1 LTAAA
6 CVTDIF
12 PTGPG
17 ADVAIGDA
25 GTNTIATTLNM
36 PRIYQIY
43 RSFNSPPGSGYA
55 PNASDFGFA
64 FTSPFNLNPSP
75 QRLTDAQGLSVID
88 ELLTLEDVM
97 RSNVL
102 RDVIQLSSIKTNNGY
117 CMQPMFRV
125 IPGFVSKTHMLH
137 GNDIIDS
144 GEGDDLIIADDIRG
158 FSAIDLTELAEI
170 QTSRQI
176 LDDIVVNL
184 SIRLSTLGY
193 DTEYFLM
200 YSSKFPSSDPSR
212 APTNPTAFPT
222 NVPITE
228 PTELSQSVSFNLTV
242 GCDMI
247 STSIGSN
254 AFVVG
259 DTLTLIG
266 QTFVGAS
273 FQNPM
278 MQIPQL
284 FERMNDVQQVLVDL
298 HYALYEIHLDLLNR
312 SRQTLTK
319 KYDQQP
325 LHSLRLAD
333 DIFSSTGTDTVIG
346 DSATLF
352 FQIDRL
358 SSGLT
363 FNSMSVTM
371 GKDLSAHLLGIFN
384 QRQSTLL
391 QHVQVDLNPSQ
402 GYTSLSSN
410 NIPFAD
416 IPFYLS
422 IGNDHFDLFNNSVL
436 AVGDFATFG
445 IVYSDKPAPIK
456 LPSHWCPPNTPVLWH
471 PDYSTGWNGGMCA
484 GYADCTYPNFA
495 TQAECCNNAWTSDPR
510 PCCSAGNQWYA
521 DYGTAWDEVSVAALR
536 KYADSVNLLR
546 KKPSPLSWEES
557 YLPSIRSLDYSH
569 GFLFPGDHFFYKRY
583 DSSVSSKVKP
593 RLLGDAF
600 FGFSQS
606 NVMFGGTLTT
616 VGFAING
623 RSTFRDTNFNFYDD
637 LSADHFDKNQVTVPS
652 NSSGIPVWADQNT
665 QDSFR
670 GRVNSEETPACTM
683 VNKKTQ
689 DFFDKHSIAMQVTS
703 SLYVDQI
710 QNLFQNDV
718 GSLQN
723 VCNKNERSYI
733 PSHTLSIY
741 ISINEPTAS
750 PTAKP
755 TATSV
760 TTTKVRRLLFDN
772 LCSLYVCISSCIPI
786 YVSIIYSLLQQD
798 QPQPDQLVDTL
809 HQHSGM
815 LTGL

>member
-1 LTAAA
+1 MIIYQLVRPVKFIFILTAAA

-25 GTNTIATTLNM
+25 GTNTISTTLNI
-36 PRIYQIY
+36 PRVYQIY
-43 RSFNSPPGSGYA
+43 RSFQTQGGYA
-55 PNASDFGFA
+55 PNATDFGFA

-144 GEGDDLIIADDIRG
+144 GEGDDFIIADDIRG

-176 LDDIVVNL
+176 LDDILVNL

-193 DTEYFLM
+193 DTEFFLL
-200 YSSKFPSSDPSR
+200 YNPSR
-212 APTNPTAFPT
+212 APTPTNPLAFPT
-222 NVPITE
+222 NAPITK
-228 PTELSQSVSFNLTV
+228 PTELSRFNLTV
-242 GCDMI
+242 GCDKI

-273 FQNPM
+273 FQSPM
-278 MQIPQL
+278 IQIPQL
-284 FERMNDVQQVLVDL
+284 FKRMKDVQQVLVNL

-312 SRQTLTK
+312 SIQTLTK

-325 LHSLRLAD
+325 LHSLRLGD

-352 FQIDRL
+352 FQIDSL

-371 GKDLSAHLLGIFN
+371 GKDLSAHLLGISRE
-384 QRQSTLL
+384 RQSLLL

-456 LPSHWCPPNTPVLWH
+456 LPSHWCPPNTPVVWH
-471 PDYSTGWNGGMCA
+471 PDYSTGWNGGMCT
-484 GYADCTYPNFA
+484 GYADCTQPNYA
-495 TQAECCNNAWTSDPR
+495 TQAECCNNAWTSVPQ

-536 KYADSVNLLR
+536 KYADSVDLLR
-546 KKPSPLSWEES
+546 KKPFPLSWEKS
-557 YLPSIRSLDYSH
+557 YLPSIRSMDHSH
-569 GFLFPGDHFFYKRY
+569 GFLFPGDHFFYERY

-600 FGFSQS
+600 VGFSQS

-623 RSTFRDTNFNFYDD
+623 RSTFRDTKFNFYDD

-652 NSSGIPVWADQNT
+652 NSSGIPVWAEQNT
-665 QDSFR
+665 QDSIR
-670 GRVNSEETPACTM
+670 GRVNSAKTPACTM
-683 VNKKTQ
+683 VNKRTQ

-703 SLYVDQI
+703 GLYFDQI

-723 VCNKNERSYI
+723 VCNKNESSYI

-741 ISINEPTAS
+741 IPINDPTAS
-750 PTAKP
+750 KP
-755 TATSV
+755 STSPTSV
-760 TTTKVRRLLFDN
+760 TTRKVRRLIFDN
-772 LCSLYVCISSCIPI
+772 ICSLFV
-786 YVSIIYSLLQQD
+786 
-798 QPQPDQLVDTL
+798 
-809 HQHSGM
+809 
-815 LTGL
+815 

>member
-1 LTAAA
+1 M
-6 CVTDIF
+6 F

-25 GTNTIATTLNM
+25 GTNTIATTLNT

-43 RSFNSPPGSGYA
+43 RSFASPPGSGYA
-55 PNASDFGFA
+55 PNATDFGFA

-75 QRLTDAQGLSVID
+75 HRLTDAQGLSVID
-88 ELLTLEDVM
+88 ELLTLDNVM

-102 RDVIQLSSIKTNNGY
+102 RDVIQLSTIKTNNGY

-144 GEGDDLIIADDIRG
+144 GEGYDLIIADDIRG

-170 QTSRQI
+170 QTSRKI
-176 LDDIVVNL
+176 LDNIVVNL
-184 SIRLSTLGY
+184 SNRLSTLGY
-193 DTEYFLM
+193 DTEFFLM
-200 YSSKFPSSDPSR
+200 YSNKFPSK
-212 APTNPTAFPT
+212 ALAFPT
-222 NVPITE
+222 NAPITK

-254 AFVVG
+254 SFVVG

-273 FQNPM
+273 FQYPM

-284 FERMNDVQQVLVDL
+284 FERMKDVQQVLVDL

-325 LHSLRLAD
+325 LHSLQLAN
-333 DIFSSTGTDTVIG
+333 DIFSSTGNDTLIG

-352 FQIDRL
+352 FQIDSL

-363 FNSMSVTM
+363 FKKMSVTM
-371 GKDLSAHLLGIFN
+371 GKELSAHLLGISN

-402 GYTSLSSN
+402 GYTSLPSN
-410 NIPFAD
+410 NLPFAD

-471 PDYSTGWNGGMCA
+471 PDYS
-484 GYADCTYPNFA
+484 
-495 TQAECCNNAWTSDPR
+495 
-510 PCCSAGNQWYA
+510 
-521 DYGTAWDEVSVAALR
+521 
-536 KYADSVNLLR
+536 
-546 KKPSPLSWEES
+546 
-557 YLPSIRSLDYSH
+557 
-569 GFLFPGDHFFYKRY
+569 
-583 DSSVSSKVKP
+583 
-593 RLLGDAF
+593 
-600 FGFSQS
+600 
-606 NVMFGGTLTT
+606 
-616 VGFAING
+616 
-623 RSTFRDTNFNFYDD
+623 
-637 LSADHFDKNQVTVPS
+637 
-652 NSSGIPVWADQNT
+652 SG
-665 QDSFR
+665 
-670 GRVNSEETPACTM
+670 
-683 VNKKTQ
+683 
-689 DFFDKHSIAMQVTS
+689 
-703 SLYVDQI
+703 
-710 QNLFQNDV
+710 
-718 GSLQN
+718 
-723 VCNKNERSYI
+723 
-733 PSHTLSIY
+733 
-741 ISINEPTAS
+741 
-750 PTAKP
+750 
-755 TATSV
+755 
-760 TTTKVRRLLFDN
+760 
-772 LCSLYVCISSCIPI
+772 
-786 YVSIIYSLLQQD
+786 
-798 QPQPDQLVDTL
+798 
-809 HQHSGM
+809 
-815 LTGL
+815 